1 MHAIAAFMATKLVSF
16 WKLVQVELQ
25 GKYSTQ
31 RVQALFKYHDY
42 VSSLRVFLVLL
53 VTPLPCFLLILAVD
67 EVPLRPIS
75 EGVHSSQLFF
85 VRAFVCFWIASITAY
100 GQIKHIV
107 PPAPLSNAKII
118 YLSGIVAGITV
129 GVMYALTLV
138 IGYPLP
144 FGIVT
149 VSPVWVNLLL
159 APFLSWMKKA
169 RADPEVWTM
178 CVNLVKIMI
187 ILRGVLAKTAVHLK
201 DEIPQIVVIN
211 VDLFSALFS
220 TYCIQNTPSLKTTGV
235 LMAAKAIQTSV
246 SLYDI
251 ELVVK
256 RMRVLRKQ
264 SGVMKVV
271 AVQEKNR
278 NSSVDANAEAQ
289 RKRSVLSSPLFAL
302 MQASTRTI
310 QPFKRITAKPQ
321 KTHGLLQW
329 LQQLV

>member
-1 MHAIAAFMATKLVSF
+1 MATKLVSF

-178 CVNLVKIMI
+178 CVNLVKIM
-187 ILRGVLAKTAVHLK
+187 

-246 SLYDI
+246 SLTVATIAPLLAEFIDDDQRGPSKVGVADATASKSIKYRYVR
-251 ELVVK
+251 EL
-256 RMRVLRKQ
+256 RRVLYITEC
-264 SGVMKVV
+264 VV
-271 AVQEKNR
+271 LVNYVEVVIPLIFSAY
-278 NSSVDANAEAQ
+278 
-289 RKRSVLSSPLFAL
+289 LFA
-302 MQASTRTI
+302 I
-310 QPFKRITAKPQ
+310 
-321 KTHGLLQW
+321 
-329 LQQLV
+329 LVTTLWI

>member
-1 MHAIAAFMATKLVSF
+1 MATKLVSF

-178 CVNLVKIMI
+178 CVNLVKIMVCQESLIFIYPMYFHFFTTVPDSGKTAFSLLLSVAPIYIEKLIGICCRAI
-187 ILRGVLAKTAVHLK
+187 IL
-201 DEIPQIVVIN
+201 IVQ
-211 VDLFSALFS
+211 
-220 TYCIQNTPSLKTTGV
+220 C
-235 LMAAKAIQTSV
+235 
-246 SLYDI
+246 
-251 ELVVK
+251 
-256 RMRVLRKQ
+256 
-264 SGVMKVV
+264 
-271 AVQEKNR
+271 
-278 NSSVDANAEAQ
+278 
-289 RKRSVLSSPLFAL
+289 
-302 MQASTRTI
+302 
-310 QPFKRITAKPQ
+310 
-321 KTHGLLQW
+321 
-329 LQQLV
+329 